1 MSSAHIKDLTIVNDL
16 HVLVSIKCSKKAKK
30 NLSYLNPGSKDSFNI
45 LSGESFC
52 FNLNDF
58 DLQEDESFS
67 ITITEVL
74 SGTQTT
80 KQYTLN
86 SFSFKY
92 SNFSSASAVIFT
104 SRDTATI
111 NESET
116 DYTNNH
122 IRYVEVKNRT
132 GGGYTVKI
140 KVCYTKPG
148 ENEKTYETGRFPIAQ
163 SKKVD
168 LINGLNLPT
177 GTKVR
182 IEVVLCS
189 SGKSN
194 AKGSEIFYVHELSNR
209 NAYYEL
215 LATWGKTKDLDFK
228 GYK

>member
-1 MSSAHIKDLTIVNDL
+1 MADPHVKKITIYNLSNRIVFIEKDGNPILNNSIGFLPGEEKNIPTGSGTGNTTITIKDNLPGNSPKDHFYVDSKTNNTQIKYSEYTDATASIV
-16 HVLVSIKCSKKAKK
+16 IKDDCVEPHYIS
-30 NLSYLNPGSKDSFNI
+30 
-45 LSGESFC
+45 E
-52 FNLNDF
+52 
-58 DLQEDESFS
+58 QED
-67 ITITEVL
+67 
-74 SGTQTT
+74 
-80 KQYTLN
+80 YT
-86 SFSFKY
+86 
-92 SNFSSASAVIFT
+92 
-104 SRDTATI
+104 D
-111 NESET
+111 
-116 DYTNNH
+116 NH

-228 GYK
+228 GYR